1 MAQILW
7 MISLCFS
14 VFAAV
19 FAVAVL
25 VRAVRILQLV
35 RKQDPRNRKG
45 MTLEG
50 GDDG

>member
-1 MAQILW
+1 MARILW

-25 VRAVRILQLV
+25 VRALRLLELV
-35 RKQDPRNRKG
+35 RKQVRGTTK
-45 MTLEG
+45 E
-50 GDDG
+50 